1 MAIVLMVL
9 AVVSLIGVGLLTQSI
24 IDFKFASS
32 YKSHNTAFNL
42 ADGAASLALARVSH
56 LPWPPCTLAPRLR
69 HCMNARYTDPQ
80 FVRQGGTPRGSHT

>member
-9 AVVSLIGVGLLTQSI
+9 AVVSLIGVGLLSQSI

-42 ADGAASLALARVSH
+42 ADGAASLALARVAFTDG
-56 LPWPPCTLAPRLR
+56 PPLTRATRLR
-69 HCMNARYTDPQ
+69 HC
-80 FVRQGGTPRGSHT
+80 